1 MKATTEDGVFTFE
14 IERSKDKYVG
24 TVQNHNSGA
33 YDTTGKTSPG
43 HEWRFDS
50 LQDAQAWAKSHLNE
64 LGVPGKLHWEK

>member
-33 YDTTGKTSPG
+33 YDTTGESQPGSRMALRLTS
-43 HEWRFDS
+43 RC
-50 LQDAQAWAKSHLNE
+50 A
-64 LGVPGKLHWEK
+64 GVGQISSE